1 MRVAAID
8 IGTVT
13 SRLLVADVD
22 ASGTRQVARQSAIT
36 NLGEGVDASGEL
48 LPEAINRTVAQV
60 AEYRKVIDACAAD
73 CAVDRVVAL
82 ATSASRDARNSGVFV
97 SRLREVGV
105 ELSVIPG
112 EREAA
117 LSFLGAS
124 NDFRNEDLLFADIG
138 GGSTE
143 MVFGRANGSADDL
156 VPDVAVRASHSFNIG
171 CRRMTERFLAGDPPT
186 KDELAAASAWA
197 HETLAPFFETRN
209 SCDRL
214 VAVAGTPTSV
224 VAVRDALVP
233 YDSSKV
239 HGTRVTRAEFDE
251 VAKRMWALPLAERMK
266 VAGIQ
271 PKRAGIFPA
280 GLVILGA
287 VMDLAN
293 LDGFTVS
300 ESDIL
305 IGIVLDAAK
314 NAL

>member
-48 LPEAINRTVAQV
+48 LPEAIDRTVAQV

-73 CAVDRVVAL
+73 CVVAL

-97 SRLREVGV
+97 SRLHEVGV

-143 MVFGRANGSADDL
+143 MVFGRANGIGWRPCA
-156 VPDVAVRASHSFNIG
+156 RCCGASI
-171 CRRMTERFLAGDPPT
+171 A
-186 KDELAAASAWA
+186 
-197 HETLAPFFETRN
+197 FFRH
-209 SCDRL
+209 RL
-214 VAVAGTPTSV
+214 PS
-224 VAVRDALVP
+224 
-233 YDSSKV
+233 YD
-239 HGTRVTRAEFDE
+239 GA
-251 VAKRMWALPLAERMK
+251 
-266 VAGIQ
+266 
-271 PKRAGIFPA
+271 
-280 GLVILGA
+280 ILGR
-287 VMDLAN
+287 
-293 LDGFTVS
+293 
-300 ESDIL
+300 
-305 IGIVLDAAK
+305 
-314 NAL
+314 